1 MLIVHKDVLDTEFSQ
16 VHHALMEL
24 AALWRIAHDT
34 DCPRVLADIA
44 RIALDGREPTPE
56 DDQALAD
63 AIDVWLYTEELGA

>member
-1 MLIVHKDVLDTEFSQ
+1 MLALTPNFSGSTMGG
-16 VHHALMEL
+16 MET

-34 DCPRVLADIA
+34 DCPDEIAQIA

-56 DDQALAD
+56 DDRALAD